1 MECLEKSSDPERTGA
16 MGNKL
21 FVVAFDTSNY
31 KTSVAAIHRNGSIKA
46 DLRRLLHVKQGEKG
60 LRQSEAIFQ
69 HMENLPLLISEI
81 FASIKGEEVAAVA
94 ASDKPRRIE
103 GSYMPCFKA
112 GEAFGSALASVLN
125 VPYFRFS
132 HQEGHLEAV
141 KEYSI
146 FKDDDQY
153 LAMHLSGGTTEIL
166 RVSPH
171 IEIIG
176 GTKDI
181 SFGQTIDRAGVLLGM
196 NFPCGEEMDAIAM
209 KEGNATNFF
218 KPIPIEGSYINLS
231 GLDTQVKRTIETMR
245 AENSLTENVIVGI
258 IKEIF
263 DKIALCLIQLI
274 KISTDREGINKVLL
288 AGGVSSS
295 KYIRSMINQHFRDGG
310 VFVDFGSHELA
321 SDNAVGIGHLGR
333 KSLWPE
339 NL

>member
-1 MECLEKSSDPERTGA
+1 MVNKS
-16 MGNKL
+16 

-31 KTSVAAIHRNGSIKA
+31 KTSAAAVERNGMIKA
-46 DLRRLLHVKQGEKG
+46 DLRRLLHVKQGERG

-69 HMENLPLLISEI
+69 HMENLPLLIREL
-81 FASIKGEEVAAVA
+81 FALINGEEVAAIA
-94 ASDKPRRIE
+94 ASDKPRQIA

-112 GEAFGSALASVLN
+112 GEAFGRALASALD
-125 VPYFRFS
+125 VPFFRFS

-146 FKDDDQY
+146 FKNEDKY

-166 RVSPH
+166 KVAPH

-196 NFPCGEEMDAIAM
+196 NFPCGEEMDVIAM
-209 KEGNATNFF
+209 KDGNATNFF
-218 KPIPIEGSYINLS
+218 KPIPVEGSYINLS
-231 GLDTQVKRTIETMR
+231 GLDTQVKRTIGNMR
-245 AENSLTENVIVGI
+245 AEGSLTEKMSVGI

-263 DKIALCLIQLI
+263 DKIAICLIQLI
-274 KISTDREGINKVLL
+274 KNSTDQEGINKVLM

-295 KYIRSMINQHFRDGG
+295 TYIRSKINQHFRDGG

-321 SDNAVGIGHLGR
+321 TDNAVGIGHLGR
-333 KSLWPE
+333 KSLWPVDR
-339 NL
+339 